1 MREALSYISWVI
13 NIHLRN
19 CMKFIK
25 FSVSSL
31 RLSFTIIGTKNWC
44 MRRNMHH
51 YCKDSHLIFIFIL
64 HSVTHKDFPF
74 FLFLK
79 FEEICR
85 KVSDTPQFYHWA
97 WQFPNSKAETGGFH
111 KPANLTSTEPGKRSD
126 RVSPEVNSH
135 WQCDELEFK

>member
-44 MRRNMHH
+44 MHRNMHH

-64 HSVTHKDFPF
+64 HSVTHKDFLF
-74 FLFLK
+74 FYSWNLRRFAEKILTLHSSTTGLGS
-79 FEEICR
+79 FQ
-85 KVSDTPQFYHWA
+85 TPRQKLVAFI
-97 WQFPNSKAETGGFH
+97 
-111 KPANLTSTEPGKRSD
+111 NLPTSHQQNPGKRSD
-126 RVSPEVNSH
+126 RVFSEVNSH
-135 WQCDELEFK
+135 WQCYELEFK